1 MAKTRRENGEG
12 TIRKLPSGKFQ
23 CTIETKD
30 EFGERKIISASH
42 EKMGVAKKLAK
53 EKLAQYKASL
63 INGVDG
69 DEKLSTMTL
78 EKAMIENWF
87 DDYALGKWTSR
98 TKKSRKQ
105 DLKIIFKKIGAVR
118 IDKINAQMLND
129 CFFSCLTDKNRQ
141 QLGMVYAITR
151 DFFEDMRIRG
161 VLPDNPFNYAKKLP
175 SPKKVIKEEYTIEEI
190 DEVDFEDE
198 DVKFFLDDEIKI
210 MRDALDM
217 IDMRGKWVYPRM
229 PVYYLMFLTGMR
241 GQELRALTIK
251 DIDFE
256 KHTIKINKA
265 VSIADDEN
273 GKEHMVVKPPKTA
286 SSIRTIGINA
296 ETEKILHRIINERR
310 NQDCPL
316 LYPTSTG
323 NWVSKD
329 NFGRDFR
336 KLLNSLDIPINGRG
350 PHCLRHT
357 FASYALEGNEL
368 SPLKNQK
375 PIFISNYL
383 GHKDLTTTYRIYAH
397 LDKKKLAE
405 ISFEETE
412 RVIEIEYK

>member
-1 MAKTRRENGEG
+1 
-12 TIRKLPSGKFQ
+12 
-23 CTIETKD
+23 
-30 EFGERKIISASH
+30 
-42 EKMGVAKKLAK
+42 
-53 EKLAQYKASL
+53 
-63 INGVDG
+63 
-69 DEKLSTMTL
+69 
-78 EKAMIENWF
+78 
-87 DDYALGKWTSR
+87 
-98 TKKSRKQ
+98 
-105 DLKIIFKKIGAVR
+105 
-118 IDKINAQMLND
+118 
-129 CFFSCLTDKNRQ
+129 
-141 QLGMVYAITR
+141 
-151 DFFEDMRIRG
+151 
-161 VLPDNPFNYAKKLP
+161 
-175 SPKKVIKEEYTIEEI
+175 
-190 DEVDFEDE
+190 
-198 DVKFFLDDEIKI
+198 

-329 NFGRDFR
+329 NFARDFR
-336 KLLNSLDIPINGRG
+336 KLLNNLDIPINGRG